1 MKKVAVILGL
11 ALLGAAVNA
20 EEAGIRLRF
29 GLNDKTPTNWDGSV
43 TVSPGH
49 VTNISGWRFTAADST
64 DGYAS
69 WQAATRPAIGPR
81 RANNPNAAPR
91 LNLGANTPISDNGVL
106 LSFADVTDDSVVDV
120 KTTQGEF
127 SFKLGD
133 VAYGKIVDE
142 LDSAVEVERTASAV
156 TLTDAKTD
164 DDYPSA
170 ALAADGTVFVAYT
183 SFTPGLDRDQRARR
197 LESAP
202 TDFTFLSKAP
212 GGDQLWL
219 RAVDGPRKGEPVAVT
234 TTGHDI
240 YKSAV
245 AVDGSGTVWIFW
257 SENTAYQPFPN
268 NPLPNFDIWARPF
281 KNGELGAPQQISS
294 APENDVWPVAT
305 TDAKGR
311 VWVAWQ
317 GARNQIFR
325 IFERHQQ
332 GDGWSDERQVSTQT
346 RNSWAPAI
354 AAASAKNGGRVA
366 IGWDTYDQGDYDV
379 WLREFDADAQ
389 PADARPVANSPDYE
403 ARPALTYNQDGSL
416 WVAYE
421 LSGPSW
427 GKDWGALVH
436 DKGIPLYR
444 DRQIGLAVLKD
455 GQWEQPVHGFENAL
469 PGAIPRRRQLNQRAP
484 ALEEGGESR
493 QVAQEA
499 EVRRNLPH
507 NNIARIITDANGH
520 VWIFARSRQND
531 FQSPLGSVWFN
542 WATYYDGQNW
552 VGPILVPHSDNLLY
566 NVPAVVALNDGSL
579 LITHSSDHRHD
590 RTLQRVGLGGGN
602 ISLASTNDP
611 YINGL
616 FLSRLRAPGQ
626 VTEAALEI
634 STNPPVADK
643 QPSAATLKE
652 LADVA
657 RLRSY
662 HVSVDGQDLRPVRG
676 EFHRHTEISGDGGN
690 DGALEDMWRYAI
702 DVADFDWI
710 GNGDHDNGAGREYT
724 WWLIQKTTDAFYLG
738 DTFSPVYSYERSVP
752 YPEGHR
758 NVIFAQRGI
767 RTLPRLPITS
777 RDYVGHAPDTQ
788 LLYKYLHFY
797 NGVTAAHTTATDMGT
812 DWRDND
818 PEVEPFVEV
827 YQGCRQNY
835 ERPGAPRSP
844 TEDDAIGG
852 WEPKG
857 FINLAL
863 QQKGYRLGFE
873 SSSDHGSTH
882 ISYAIIYA
890 KDNTKAEIIKAIK
903 QRHTYAATANIL
915 ADVRST
921 ADGKEHFLGD
931 EYTASESP
939 KFSIKLTG
947 TGPFAKVVIVKDDVE
962 IHTETPDSADVDFTW
977 TDPSPVAGKTS
988 YYYVRGE
995 QKDGELVWVSPQ
1007 WVAYQPKT
1015 VSLNK

>member
-1 MKKVAVILGL
+1 MKKIVVLLGL
-11 ALLGAAVNA
+11 SLLGAAANA
-20 EEAGIRLRF
+20 DDVGLRLRL

-43 TVSPGH
+43 TVSPGR
-49 VTNISGWRFTAADST
+49 VTAISGWHFAGGDST
-64 DGYAS
+64 DGTNSWTAS
-69 WQAATRPAIGPR
+69 TRPAIAPR
-81 RANNPNAAPR
+81 RANNPRLAAQNVR
-91 LNLGANTPISDNGVL
+91 TNVPIGDNGVL
-106 LSFADVTDDSVVDV
+106 LSFAGVTEDSVVQV
-120 KTTQGEF
+120 KTAQGDF
-127 SFKLGD
+127 SFKI
-133 VAYGKIVDE
+133 AEAPYGKILEE
-142 LDSAVEVERTASAV
+142 LDTAVEVERTASAV
-156 TLTDAKTD
+156 MLTDAKTD

-170 ALAADGTVFVAYT
+170 AVAADGTVFAAYT
-183 SFTPGLDRDQRARR
+183 SFTPGLDRDARAKRW
-197 LESAP
+197 ETAP
-202 TDFTFLSKAP
+202 DDLSFLSKAP

-219 RAVDGPRKGEPVAVT
+219 RAVDGPRAGDAIAVT
-234 TTGHDI
+234 PNGRDI
-240 YKSAV
+240 YKSSV
-245 AVDGSGTVWIFW
+245 AVDGAGTVWIFW
-257 SENTAYQPFPN
+257 SENTAYKPFPK

-281 KNGELGAPQQISS
+281 KDGKLGKVQQISTS
-294 APENDVWPVAT
+294 KENDVWPVAT
-305 TDAKGR
+305 TDSKGR

-317 GARNQIFR
+317 GARNQVFR
-325 IFERHQQ
+325 IFERHQD
-332 GDGWSDERQVSTQT
+332 GNGWSAERQVSTQT

-354 AAASAKNGGRVA
+354 AAASEKNGGRVA
-366 IGWDTYDQGDYDV
+366 IGWDTYEKGDYDV
-379 WLREFDADAQ
+379 WLREFDADAK
-389 PADARPVANSPDYE
+389 PADAQPVANSPDYE
-403 ARPALTYNQDGSL
+403 ARPALTYNSDGSL
-416 WVAYE
+416 WIAYE
-421 LSGPSW
+421 LSGASW

-444 DRQIGLAVLKD
+444 DRQIGLAILKD
-455 GQWEQPVHGFENAL
+455 GQWEQPVSGFENAL
-469 PGAIPRRRQLNQRAP
+469 PGATPRRRQINQRPP
-484 ALEEGGESR
+484 ALEAGGESR

-499 EVRRNLPH
+499 EVQRNFPH

-531 FQSPLGSVWFN
+531 LRSPLGSVWFN

-579 LITHSSDHRHD
+579 LITHSSDHRSD
-590 RTLQRVGLGGGN
+590 RTLQSTGGGGN
-602 ISLASTNDP
+602 ISLNSGYDP

-616 FLSRLRAPGQ
+616 FLSRLKAPGQ
-626 VTEAALEI
+626 VASVSLIAA
-634 STNPPVADK
+634 TNTPAANP
-643 QPSAATLKE
+643 QPSEATVAE
-652 LADVA
+652 LAAVKRVRDYRA
-657 RLRSY
+657 T
-662 HVSVDGQDLRPVRG
+662 VDGQDLRPVRG

-690 DGALEDMWRYAI
+690 DGALEDMWRYGI
-702 DVADFDWI
+702 DVASFDWI

-738 DTFSPVYSYERSVP
+738 DTFSPEYTYERSVQ

-767 RTLPRLPITS
+767 RTLPRLPITA

-797 NGVTAAHTTATDMGT
+797 NGVTAAHTSATDMGT

-818 PEVEPFVEV
+818 PEVEPFVEI

-844 TEDDAIGG
+844 TEDDSIGG

-863 QQKGYRLGFE
+863 QKGYRLGFE

-890 KDNTKAEIIKAIK
+890 KDNSRAEIIKAIK

-915 ADVRST
+915 ADVRSE

-931 EYTASESP
+931 EYTAGEAP
-939 KFSIKLTG
+939 KFNIKLTG
-947 TGPFAKVVIVKDDVE
+947 TGPFSKVVIVKDDVE
-962 IHTETPDSADVDFTW
+962 IQTETPNSDKVDFSW
-977 TDPSPVAGKTS
+977 TDPSPTPGKTS

-995 QKDGELVWVSPQ
+995 QQNGELVWVSPE
-1007 WVAYQPKT
+1007 WITYKPKT
-1015 VSLNK
+1015 LAAAK

>member
-1 MKKVAVILGL
+1 MKTIALMLGL
-11 ALLGAAVNA
+11 SLFSAAANA
-20 EEAGIRLRF
+20 DDAGIRLRL

-43 TVSPGH
+43 TVSPGR
-49 VTNISGWRFTAADST
+49 VTAISGWHFAGGDAT
-64 DGYAS
+64 DGTNS
-69 WQAATRPAIGPR
+69 WQAATRPAVGPR
-81 RANNPNAAPR
+81 RANNPRLAAQNARTNA
-91 LNLGANTPISDNGVL
+91 PISDNGVL
-106 LSFADVTDDSVVDV
+106 LSFTDVTEDSVVQV
-120 KTTQGEF
+120 KTVQGDF
-127 SFKLGD
+127 SFKIAD
-133 VAYGKIVDE
+133 VPYGKVVDE
-142 LDSAVEVERTASAV
+142 LGDAVEVERTASAV
-156 TLTDAKTD
+156 VLTDSKTD
-164 DDYPSA
+164 DDYPA
-170 ALAADGTVFVAYT
+170 AAVAADGTVYAAYT
-183 SFTPGLDRDQRARR
+183 SFTPGLDRDVRAKRW
-197 LESAP
+197 ETAP
-202 TDFTFLSKAP
+202 DDLSFLSKAP

-219 RAVDGPRKGEPVAVT
+219 RAVDGPRAGEAIAVT
-234 TTGHDI
+234 ATGRDI

-245 AVDGSGTVWIFW
+245 AVDGNGTVWVFW
-257 SENTAYQPFPN
+257 SENTAYKPYPN
-268 NPLPNFDIWARPF
+268 DPLPNFDIWARPF
-281 KNGELGAPQQISS
+281 KDGQFGKPQRISAS
-294 APENDVWPVAT
+294 RENDVWPVAT

-317 GARNQIFR
+317 GARQQVFS
-325 IFERHQQ
+325 IFERHQDA
-332 GDGWSDERQVSTQT
+332 DGWSPERRVSTQT

-354 AAASAKNGGRVA
+354 AAASEKNGGRVA
-366 IGWDTYDQGDYDV
+366 IGWDTYEKGDYDV
-379 WLREFDADAQ
+379 WLREFDGDAKAGDAQ
-389 PADARPVANSPDYE
+389 PVANSPDYE
-403 ARPALTYNQDGSL
+403 ARPALTYNSDGSL
-416 WVAYE
+416 WIAYE
-421 LSGPSW
+421 LSGASW

-455 GQWEQPVHGFENAL
+455 GQWQQPANGFVNAL
-469 PGAIPRRRQLNQRAP
+469 PGATPRRRQINQRPP
-484 ALEEGGESR
+484 ALEPGGESR

-499 EVRRNLPH
+499 DVQRNQPH
-507 NNIARIITDANGH
+507 NNIARIVTDANGH

-531 FQSPLGSVWFN
+531 LRSPLGSVWFN
-542 WATYYDGQNW
+542 WATYYDGQSW

-579 LITHSSDHRHD
+579 LITHSSDHRQD
-590 RTLQRVGLGGGN
+590 RTLQSTGGGGN
-602 ISLASTNDP
+602 ISLNSDRDP

-616 FLSRLRAPGQ
+616 FLSRLKAPGQ
-626 VTEAALEI
+626 VASVSLIPA
-634 STNPPVADK
+634 TNTPVANP
-643 QPSAATLKE
+643 QPSAATVAE
-652 LADVA
+652 LAAVKRVRDYRVN
-657 RLRSY
+657 
-662 HVSVDGQDLRPVRG
+662 VDGQALRPVRG

-738 DTFSPVYSYERSVP
+738 DTFSPEFTYERSVP

-767 RTLPRLPITS
+767 RTLPRLPITA
-777 RDYVGHAPDTQ
+777 RDFVGHAPDTL

-797 NGVTAAHTTATDMGT
+797 NGVTASHTSATGMGT

-818 PEVEPFVEV
+818 PEVEPFVEI

-844 TEDDAIGG
+844 TEDDSIGG

-863 QQKGYRLGFE
+863 QKGYRLGFE

-882 ISYAIIYA
+882 ISYAIVYA
-890 KDNTKAEIIKAIK
+890 KDNSRAEIIKAIK

-915 ADVRST
+915 ADVRSE

-931 EYTASESP
+931 EYTAGTPP
-939 KFSIKLTG
+939 KFNIKLTG

-962 IHTETPDSADVDFTW
+962 IHTETENSDQVEFSW
-977 TDPSPVAGKTS
+977 TDPSPTSGKTS

-995 QKDGELVWVSPQ
+995 QQNGELVWVSPQ
-1007 WVAYQPKT
+1007 WITYKPKT
-1015 VSLNK
+1015 LAATK